1 MSLFNRF
8 FTLIRGG
15 ADVVAKPDYVDSNM
29 PDNAAATTGMNN
41 SGSSPVVQADNRKNV
56 RLERRE
62 LIYTVVRDA
71 MLRAGVLAAT
81 YKFKVLSLDS
91 QGSQYVIMMDLANHS
106 LGDAAR
112 LAEIEALIAQMAK
125 SRHDMLITAVYWR
138 VSEQVTAGLSRGQR
152 TATTTAD
159 EHRVPA
165 YEPIQDEEVAAFK
178 RALGTVT
185 QASAQLV
192 PGKIIT
198 TGRRNPAPPEEF
210 EDTHLVPTDRRASP
224 LSGTQYGDLT

>member
-1 MSLFNRF
+1 MAN
-8 FTLIRGG
+8 GHAAHG
-15 ADVVAKPDYVDSNM
+15 YVDSRM
-29 PDNAAATTGMNN
+29 PDNSAPPSDLK
-41 SGSSPVVQADNRKNV
+41 SGPSSSMDRAGHRKNV

-91 QGSQYVIMMDLANHS
+91 QGSQYVIMMDLANPS
-106 LGDAAR
+106 VGDSSR

-125 SRHDMLITAVYWR
+125 ARHDMLVTAVYWR
-138 VSEQVTAGLSRGQR
+138 VGEQVTAGLSRGQ
-152 TATTTAD
+152 TSAPSGVEEPKT
-159 EHRVPA
+159 PA
-165 YEPIQDEEVAAFK
+165 YAPIQEEEVAAFK
-178 RALGTVT
+178 RALGSVA
-185 QASAQLV
+185 QGSAQLV
-192 PGKIIT
+192 PGKLVT

-210 EDTHLVPTDRRASP
+210 EDTLMVQPDRRGSP